1 MTATRIDIEN
11 RVELAVQ
18 ELLKAFTSLT
28 ALTTVARVYVKRD
41 TSHNVDYPCATVQG
55 IAFAEIG
62 KRTGWYQGAL
72 QLSAMTYRDEDK
84 SRLILKQVLGELRG
98 WGQQTD
104 LAAQLKAT
112 TIATTPAT
120 ALDVRDIWP
129 EGASFDSSLDKIQ
142 EETITLAVLCR
153 PTQAVTTE

>member
-1 MTATRIDIEN
+1 MTATRIDVEN
-11 RVELAVQ
+11 RVELAAQ

-28 ALTTVARVYVKRD
+28 ALTTAARVYVKRD
-41 TSHNVDYPCATVQG
+41 TSHDVDYPCATVQA
-55 IAFAEIG
+55 IAFAEMG

-72 QLSAMTYRDEDK
+72 QLSAMTYRDDDK
-84 SRLILKQVLGELRG
+84 SRLIMKQILGELRG

-104 LAAQLKAT
+104 LATQLKAT
-112 TIATTPAT
+112 VIATTPAT